1 MNLQR
6 QDETEFVETFDATEQ
21 LLEQIEK
28 LDSTSDVSQEGVPQE
43 ETAPV
48 APAAYDPFQEAF
60 GSEEVVLDQYLAFEC
75 ELLATAPRVINR
87 LDTAFAYQLR
97 EFAIQ
102 DVSTDSTGTAASS
115 TTTTTTE
122 LDPEEGVETLA
133 ADSPAERDPGE
144 VLVIEEEGRA
154 HVNLVAGRQFRQ
166 LFSSLQ
172 SQSRTG

>member
-1 MNLQR
+1 MNIQR
-6 QDETEFVETFDATEQ
+6 QEETEFVETFDATEH
-21 LLEQIEK
+21 LLEQIEQ
-28 LDSTSDVSQEGVPQE
+28 LDSTSDVSQEDVSQE

-87 LDTAFAYQLR
+87 LDTAFAYQLG

-102 DVSTDSTGTAASS
+102 DVSTDSTGTAAS

-133 ADSPAERDPGE
+133 ADSHAERDPGE